1 MTEVGSPPHI
11 LVFKNLGVN
20 DTLLKQNYYI
30 PARSSSHLRR
40 IHIHTSGKRRYPVDE
55 RERNNFLS
63 SKEMHFSIFF
73 TSGTSVQIL
82 DKRVSK
88 LQTSKYY
95 MEI

>member
-40 IHIHTSGKRRYPVDE
+40 YIFTLLEKEDTQLMKGKEITFYHQKKCT
-55 RERNNFLS
+55 FQ
-63 SKEMHFSIFF
+63 FF
-73 TSGTSVQIL
+73 TLLGPQY
-82 DKRVSK
+82 KF
-88 LQTSKYY
+88 
-95 MEI
+95 